1 MLFDYECNKCGFKD
15 EYSTSPSVPKDMK
28 VPSKCPEC
36 GKGKMK
42 KLFSIEC
49 KGKAGIDV
57 VNGFEYEYGKKNWK
71 QGKSP
76 SEQASI
82 LMGDK
87 NPY

>member
-42 KLFSIEC
+42 KLLSLDGQSFDC
-49 KGKAGIDV
+49 PGAYD
-57 VNGFEYEYGKKNWK
+57 YEWGKKAWK
-71 QGKSP
+71 KRMSSSEKAQVLLGEKSP
-76 SEQASI
+76 
-82 LMGDK
+82 
-87 NPY
+87 Y